1 MGKITD
7 KLTIDLSDHYGL
19 IDVLGQ
25 KAKAFLQGQL
35 TCDIEKISPHKPGVG
50 AFCSPKGRVIALC
63 RVFQH
68 QQDAY
73 RLQIPKSLISIL
85 IPLLEKTARFS
96 KVRLQDV
103 SDQFVRFG
111 ILGISPIH
119 ETLSAFVLSKNPL
132 CAEFIGTQAEY
143 ENLITLQ
150 SDLNTG
156 TLMDWKA
163 ALIQAGIPEIYPDT
177 SEHFL
182 PHYLNLPKL
191 DAVSFTKGCYC
202 GQEIIA
208 RMEYRGNLKRSLYY
222 AEIAQPQ
229 SNLIPGSTLYF
240 SNKKPAGTL
249 VELAAK
255 PSHLLA
261 LIELKEEG
269 TTAELFLAP
278 DQPITFQTLQKL

>member
-35 TCDIEKISPHKPGVG
+35 TCDIEKISPHKPGIG
-50 AFCSPKGRVIALC
+50 AFCSPKGRIIALC

-68 QQDAY
+68 QNAY

-103 SDQFVRFG
+103 SEQFVRFG
-111 ILGISPIH
+111 ILGISAMP
-119 ETLSAFVLSKNPL
+119 ETPSAFVLSKNPL

-143 ENLITLQ
+143 DNLVTTQ
-150 SDLNTG
+150 RDLNTG
-156 TLMDWKA
+156 TLADWKA

-222 AEIAQPQ
+222 AEISQPQ
-229 SNLIPGSTLYF
+229 SNLTPGSTVYF
-240 SNKKPAGTL
+240 ANKQPAGTL

-255 PSHLLA
+255 SSHLLA

-269 TTAELFLAP
+269 TSAELFLAL
-278 DQPITFQTLQKL
+278 DQPITFQTLQQL